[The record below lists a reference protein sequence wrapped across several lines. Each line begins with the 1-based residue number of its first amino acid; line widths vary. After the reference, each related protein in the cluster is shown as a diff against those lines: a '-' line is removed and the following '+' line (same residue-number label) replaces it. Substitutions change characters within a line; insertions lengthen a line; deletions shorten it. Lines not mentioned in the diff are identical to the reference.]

1 MKNLISY
8 QDCAGNNIFR
18 ESAYVI
24 SMHSNPV
31 WRSIEHEIVSFLKS
45 FESEEYPASSF
56 LKDVFFHSNLSF
68 LKYLRR
74 KK

>member
-56 LKDVFFHSNLSF
+56 LKARIFFNQISPF
-68 LKYLRR
+68 
-74 KK
+74 